1 MWNKSVGL
9 LMVRI
14 KVQKHRAFTFPVP
27 VWVVD
32 EFLEALRDLVWFGEL
47 VIKRVPLPKEEK
59 NCKHLSWVKSISPSG
74 IIATTHSFIKDLY
87 SFKGLDIVDVEAGE
101 VQVKISIK

>member
-1 MWNKSVGL
+1 MWIKSVSL

-14 KVQKHRAFTFPVP
+14 KVLKHRAFTFPVP

-32 EFLEALRDLVWFGEL
+32 EFLVALKELAGFGEL
-47 VIKRVPLPKEEK
+47 VLRRVPLPQEEK
-59 NCKHLSWVKSISPSG
+59 ARKHMGWVNLISPSD
-74 IIATTHSFIKDLY
+74 IIDTTQSFIKDLY
-87 SFKGLDIVDVEAGE
+87 RYKGLDVVDVEAAG